1 MEEAEATTN
10 QQSNSSKTAQV
21 EALSALLE
29 GAGLEPAD
37 LLTAL
42 TALAESKKATAVP
55 PEKGRS
61 IYQDKELV
69 YEDESAFIYKR
80 GDTTNKIYY
89 LRFYDKKTKKPF
101 IKSLGEKDRV
111 KALTKARLI
120 YQDLKGKVDRGE
132 RLKTITA
139 EELVQIHLDQYEKKI
154 TPIPRQG
161 ITPETYK
168 LKKYYCSNWL
178 EFLEHIG
185 MSKRSIDQV
194 KPEWTRDYGY
204 WLLKKPKPDGTTRGV
219 EQINNSITE
228 ITKMYHQVA
237 VRDRYISKDQ
247 IQR

>member
-1 MEEAEATTN
+1 MEEAAAPTN
-10 QQSNSSKTAQV
+10 QQSSTSKTAQV

-42 TALAESKKATAVP
+42 TALADSKKATAVP

-69 YEDESAFIYKR
+69 YEDESAFIYRR

-89 LRFYDKKTKKPF
+89 LRFYDKKRKKPF

-132 RLKTITA
+132 RLKTINA
-139 EELVQIHLDQYEKKI
+139 EELVKIHLDQYEKKI

-161 ITPETYK
+161 ITPESFK
-168 LKKYYCSNWL
+168 LKVL
-178 EFLEHIG
+178 PL
-185 MSKRSIDQV
+185 
-194 KPEWTRDYGY
+194 
-204 WLLKKPKPDGTTRGV
+204 
-219 EQINNSITE
+219 
-228 ITKMYHQVA
+228 
-237 VRDRYISKDQ
+237 
-247 IQR
+247 